1 MEYLFQIL
9 SPAAAAAPV
18 IAAPLAEATPPPSP
32 TAPTAATSR
41 LPADRRSLL
50 PQLVVETPTPSVVP
64 ATSPHASPPTDG
76 IATLQEAALAQQ
88 DFAAMQAALN
98 LATAVA
104 TQTRLQTE
112 MSAQAADA
120 RFQYQELQMVM
131 AAQKADM
138 ERMQMAAGC
147 AGSA

>member
-9 SPAAAAAPV
+9 TPV

-32 TAPTAATSR
+32 TAPAAATSR

-50 PQLVVETPTPSVVP
+50 PQLAIETPTPSLVP

-88 DFAAMQAALN
+88 DFAAMQAALD
-98 LATAVA
+98 LATSVA
-104 TQTRLQTE
+104 TQTRLKTE
-112 MSAQAADA
+112 MSAH
-120 RFQYQELQMVM
+120 
-131 AAQKADM
+131 
-138 ERMQMAAGC
+138 
-147 AGSA
+147 

>member
-1 MEYLFQIL
+1 MEYLLGIL

-64 ATSPHASPPTDG
+64 ATSPPASPPTDG

-88 DFAAMQAALN
+88 DFAAMPVQAALD

-104 TQTRLQTE
+104 TQTRLKTE
-112 MSAQAADA
+112 MSSPRPPTPDSSI
-120 RFQYQELQMVM
+120 RSC
-131 AAQKADM
+131 
-138 ERMQMAAGC
+138 RW
-147 AGSA
+147 